1 MSGWACK
8 LITTIR
14 ACCVALALGKTA
26 VVGGGVAIPT
36 VAIAS
41 DFKNLTWA
49 ELVPKDWDP
58 MKIFK
63 DRNASSVKEGSEAE
77 MDMMREMRAIWDD
90 APTRK
95 ELDGNRVRIP
105 GYVVPLDALQGGKIS
120 QFLLVP
126 YFGACVHSP
135 PPPANQIVHVTLKS
149 PAVWKSMDTVWV
161 NGTLSSKRQKS
172 DMGVTG
178 YAIAA
183 EVVEQYKAAGK

>member
-1 MSGWACK
+1 MNAFAYRLSAP
-8 LITTIR
+8 LR
-14 ACCVALALGKTA
+14 AISLAVAIGTATLALQAT
-26 VVGGGVAIPT
+26 VTPT
-36 VAIAS
+36 VAHAS
-41 DFKNLTWA
+41 DYKNLTWA

-58 MKIFK
+58 MKLFK
-63 DRNASSVKEGSEAE
+63 DRNANAVKEGSEAE

-95 ELDGNRVRIP
+95 ELDGTKVRIP
-105 GYVVPLDALQGGKIS
+105 GYVVPLDSVQGGKIT

-135 PPPANQIVHVTLKS
+135 PPPANQIVYITMKA
-149 PAVWKSMDTVWV
+149 PAVWKPMDTVWV
-161 NGTLSSKRQKS
+161 NGTLTSKRQKS

-183 EVVEQYKAAGK
+183 DVVEQYKAPGK